1 MSEVIYGF
9 QLYLCVTMGI
19 GALRD
24 LAEIEEIDSDELQGE
39 TVSVDA
45 HNYLYKYMMPTVQ
58 YTNAEDYTSA
68 DGTELPVILGLL
80 RGLKRFYENDITPV
94 FVFDGTAHDLK
105 ADEIARRKSQK
116 QDAAEEYES
125 HAEEGNVIEAARYE
139 ARSQRLTG
147 AMIAATQRLL
157 DVLDIP
163 QIEAHGAGEAQAAHM
178 AKESDVIS
186 SIVSDDYDSLL
197 FGAPAVIRNFT
208 SSEPHERIYLE
219 QLLDSNELTLEQ
231 LVWFAV
237 FCGTDYND
245 GAYGYGPKTAK
256 DAVLENDAE
265 TCREL
270 VLENDD
276 ELTEAQLD
284 NILDLFLDPQ
294 LMDTY
299 PEPTSLTPIPKDD
312 IESVVYEEF
321 GLETDPIV
329 SAVDSL
335 AETIPSNS
343 SLDSWT

>member
-1 MSEVIYGF
+1 
-9 QLYLCVTMGI
+9 MGI

-24 LAEIEEIDSDELQGE
+24 LAEIEEIDSDDLRGE
-39 TVSVDA
+39 TVSIDA

-58 YTNAEDYTSA
+58 YTNTTDYTND

-105 ADEIARRKSQK
+105 AEEIARRKSQK
-116 QDAAEEYES
+116 QDAAEEYET
-125 HAEEGNVIEAARYE
+125 HAEDGNVIEAARYD

-163 QIEAHGAGEAQAAHM
+163 QIEAHGAGEAQAAYM
-178 AKESDVIS
+178 ANDSDVIT

-197 FGAPAVIRNFT
+197 FGAPSVIRNFT
-208 SSEPHERIYLE
+208 SSEPHERIQLE
-219 QLLDSNELTLEQ
+219 QMLEENNLNLEQ
-231 LVWFAV
+231 LVWFAI

-256 DAVLENDAE
+256 DAVIENDE
-265 TCREL
+265 EECRQL
-270 VLENDD
+270 VLENDE
-276 ELTEAQLD
+276 ELTETQLD
-284 NILDLFLDPQ
+284 TILELFLNPQ
-294 LMDTY
+294 LIETY
-299 PEPTSLTPIPKDD
+299 PEPTSVSPIPKEE
-312 IESVVYEEF
+312 IETVVYEEL
-321 GLETDPIV
+321 GLESDPIV

-335 AETIPSNS
+335 AETMPSNT